1 MKYLIKHTTCY
12 NYLEMVSLC
21 RNIIHV
27 SPREFENQRN
37 LYENITV
44 IPVPDI
50 MESQKDYF
58 GNKVYFFTT
67 EKPHKSLIITAE
79 YETEVIEKKYKNF
92 SDIPWEDVIEILNT
106 DSSSETIHSFE
117 YLYDSY
123 YVQKHDD
130 WKDYASKSFKPGA
143 LFLASV
149 MDLTSRIFKDF
160 KYQPNATTIATPLR
174 EVFLQKSGVCQD
186 FSHFQIA
193 CLRSIGIPVRYV
205 SGYLLTTPN
214 KEKPSMIGS
223 DASHAWIQVY
233 YPGIGWFD
241 FDPTNNLRPTDHH
254 IIIAWGRDYED
265 VSPVKGVILGGEN
278 HTITVGVNVIK
289 AE

>member
-1 MKYLIKHTTCY
+1 MDT
-12 NYLEMVSLC
+12 VSLC

-27 SPREFENQRN
+27 SPREYENQRN
-37 LYENITV
+37 IFENITV
-44 IPVPDI
+44 TPSPEIL
-50 MESQKDYF
+50 EFQKDYF
-58 GNKVYFFTT
+58 GNKVYYFTI
-67 EKPHKSLIITAE
+67 EKPHKKLTIIAE
-79 YETEVIEKKYKNF
+79 YETEVTPKNYNNF
-92 SDIPWEDVIEILNT
+92 QNQPWEKVIELLHI
-106 DSSSETIHSFE
+106 DSSIETIQALE

-130 WKDYASKSFKPGA
+130 WKEYASKSFQPGDM
-143 LFLASV
+143 FLDSV
-149 MDLTSRIFKDF
+149 MDLTSRIFTDF
-160 KYQPNATTIATPLR
+160 KYQPNATTIATPLH

-193 CLRSIGIPVRYV
+193 CLRSLGIPTRYV

-214 KEKPSMIGS
+214 PDKPNLIGS

-241 FDPTNNLRPTDHH
+241 FDPTNNLRPSDQH
-254 IIIAWGRDYED
+254 IIIGWGRDYDD

-278 HTITVGVNVIK
+278 HTITVGVSVIG

>member
-1 MKYLIKHTTCY
+1 MDT
-12 NYLEMVSLC
+12 VSLC

-27 SPREFENQRN
+27 SPREHENQRN
-37 LYENITV
+37 FFENITV
-44 IPVPDI
+44 TPTPEII
-50 MESQKDYF
+50 EFQKDYF
-58 GNKVYFFTT
+58 GNKVYFFTI
-67 EKPHKSLIITAE
+67 EKPHKNLTIIAE
-79 YETEVIEKKYKNF
+79 YETEVTPKKHNDF
-92 SDIPWEDVIEILNT
+92 LDQPWKKVIDLLNV
-106 DSSSETIHSFE
+106 DSSMETIQALE

-130 WKDYASKSFKPGA
+130 WKEYANKSFQPGD
-143 LFLASV
+143 LFLNSV
-149 MDLTSRIFKDF
+149 MDLTSRIFTDF
-160 KYQPNATTIATPLR
+160 KYQPNATTIATPLH

-193 CLRSIGIPVRYV
+193 CLRSLGIPTRYV

-214 KEKPSMIGS
+214 PDKPNLIGS

-241 FDPTNNLRPTDHH
+241 FDPTNNLRPSDQH
-254 IIIAWGRDYED
+254 IIIAWGRDYDD

-278 HTITVGVNVIK
+278 HTITVGVSVIG